1 MFFDINFVLFYFDD
15 VCCNVLPYFRSIA
28 DQLDSSWL
36 VDGKVSH
43 TDKKHDFIS
52 LRTLAANYL
61 RSNADDFAPFLGMLP
76 DDSEYQM
83 YCDKVASVTDA
94 EWGGQLEIRALCFAL
109 HRKITIYSADSPVL
123 TMGDDNTGSD
133 ESLPSLQ
140 VAYHQHY
147 YALGEHYN
155 SVIPKEEPCTCGS
168 AAAAASSSDS

>member
-1 MFFDINFVLFYFDD
+1 MWLCFSIL
-15 VCCNVLPYFRSIA
+15 RSIA

-36 VDGKVSH
+36 VDGKASH
-43 TDKKHDFIS
+43 ADKKHDFIS
-52 LRTLAANYL
+52 LRILAATYL
-61 RSNADDFAPFLGMLP
+61 RANAIDFAPFLGMLP
-76 DDSEYQM
+76 EDNEYQM

-123 TMGDDNTGSD
+123 TMGDDTGSD

-155 SVIPKEEPCTCGS
+155 SVVPKEEPCTCGS
-168 AAAAASSSDS
+168 ASSSDS